1 VTTTAATLTDT
12 SAFLPT
18 DHVDTT
24 LVTTANSFPSSTSP
38 SQQTEVIVMRNRPA
52 LIIGATSALVAA
64 VLVAPVSA
72 PRALSRASAA
82 GPVSG
87 AVGLGGGLSGSV
99 DERTGLFSVSVPVVS
114 VGGPGSAGVSW
125 SLVWDQ
131 GRAGAPPAAADR
143 SGFGPGWS
151 LGVSF
156 VNAETPLTVYP
167 ANGGAYVAGGSFPSG
182 LQDYPQQDLVFKQT
196 PATPATPFTLSYDD
210 GRVDSFN
217 SDGNLVSRTDR
228 FGNRTQLTWEHP
240 PWDGSGWAPTSIVDG
255 YGQTTTF
262 TYSASGSASS
272 VVVSAPPR
280 SDGVVAKTTIGLDG
294 DHRVTSVTDSTGAVS
309 SFAYSTVSGSSVP
322 LLTSVVSPSQAHT
335 LITYQEIGYE
345 SGLTAV
351 HSVVT
356 VDQSGKVLGPAR
368 LFLMNPLGDQ
378 HNYTGYPTYNGGTT
392 DRLFA
397 SGDRF
402 YFYTTS
408 IASCVVTQPE
418 VPASCPGAPSS
429 TQSTYDSQHRLV
441 TRKVLGL
448 GAVPIQTQSA
458 TYLPVTGLG
467 SVAPNYA
474 RPMRSTVTYSAA
486 TSVAGTTAAG
496 GRTVSTNRVYDSHG
510 RVTQSTDEAGTTTA
524 TTYDGMFG
532 LITGV
537 TITGADGARSQTTNV
552 LSADHKTISSATTA
566 YAAPGQPLTARSTT
580 SYLYDTSGQPT
591 QRTMTWAPGA
601 KPAGDSGGPDT
612 VTTTFASS
620 VDTAAHTRTITTTTA
635 AGTPAASATTTV
647 LDLVTLQ
654 PVRTT
659 DPLGRVTSYRY
670 DAGGRQTS
678 KTTPDGLTTTTSYT
692 AAAAATSTSPATPA
706 TRTDSTSDGRIVL
719 TTYDALGRTARVTD
733 NVANEAFT
741 ASPTTRQLSAYS
753 YSLNGATTTATDQQD
768 RTVTTTL
775 DVLGR
780 QVQEVDPTGIT
791 HATAYNDVAHTVTQA
806 VDPAGSASPV
816 ATRTTSYDNGNQP
829 VTVARQYSDGTTDP
843 TQLAG
848 YDGLGRVT
856 SQTSNDLTLG
866 YTYLGAGG
874 ASLAQTATPQNSAFP
889 GTALN
894 LSDTVA
900 LGGQQTSSA
909 RAQSAQ
915 TASQGTRLT
924 YDAAGRTATATD
936 PDGRTTGY
944 TYYADGTVAT
954 RTTPSGTVVTDSYN
968 ATTGRLTSVTAKPT
982 SGPAVTTSYSYVP
995 AGQPG
1000 AGHVHTISD
1009 GTTTMTLGYDADA
1022 HVISRGY
1029 SDGTTTSAHYTD
1041 TGLLATTT
1049 DVTGAVTTYHYD
1061 TAGRI
1066 TSASQ
1071 TRGTTVLASETYSY
1085 DAMSRVATI
1094 TRGNGVTT
1102 TNTWTGHNQLNTQ
1115 RTTTASGTLVEAHA
1129 YTYDTHGNLATRTD
1143 TDPAVSTTPS
1153 SAGTWTTAY
1162 RYDAYNRL
1170 LSSATYSGPNT
1181 AGQPATATG
1190 YTINTAGDV
1199 TGTTITTRPQ
1209 NGAQQQPP
1217 AKTQKPKKPKK
1228 NPRPGAT
1235 PPPFTTTTSNTIDP
1249 AGQLTAQTSNGTTT
1263 TQTFDTEGRITHT
1276 LTGTAITYDPFD
1288 RMLTATHAGTTA
1300 TYAYWPDGTPRSTTT
1315 SGSGAAS
1322 TQTFHYGTDGTLVN
1336 DTTADATTG
1345 AAATTASYLLTAGRE
1360 ARTLQPGTTTTG
1372 ALPTSGAST
1381 PVTTGTGA
1389 GYLLRD
1395 RHSSVTALIDTTG
1408 AVTDTYHYSD
1418 YGAPT
1423 QPNGRSAPSSSP
1435 ALGGQA
1441 NPFQYTGATPVSSMT
1456 DPTTGLLLLP
1466 ARSYDPTQGRFT
1478 SRDTAN
1484 VFNHYQAF
1492 STNPITVTDTT
1503 GHFSLTD
1510 LLIDIGAAILF
1521 AVVAVATAGA
1531 ALTALPAVI
1540 GAEAATATA
1549 SEVAFTVATAVAAV
1563 ASATGAVTS
1572 TVKAVDDID
1581 NAVSGKHFLTNDQ
1594 RSALS
1599 TVQLVAGAVAFVSGL
1614 GASAAAGEVIGEAA
1628 EATQDASDFLADPND
1643 ETDPANIAYK
1653 RNALVEGEE
1662 DDILNP
1668 AGLRSGQKISDYMTD
1683 TSTGDSPRVMSSIT
1697 ESEVNNA
1704 TASSDKIFD
1713 GATGNVAKQS
1723 PVIPK
1728 VSDPIPIQQYV
1739 VRSVVGSNELNAT
1752 DSAVISDDE
1761 GLTTSLKADDA
1772 ASDSEEEGG
1781 DVARSTVGSPV
1792 ETAIN
1797 GNWAAQP
1804 GSFGTGDES
1813 DPVAAMLNRD
1823 DNWTFAMFPPLQ

>member
-1 VTTTAATLTDT
+1 MGSLTVTATAASLTDT

-635 AGTPAASATTTV
+635 AGTSAASATTTV

-1009 GTTTMTLGYDADA
+1009 GTTTMTFGYDADA

-1029 SDGTTTSAHYTD
+1029 SDGTDHLRALHRHR
-1041 TGLLATTT
+1041 
-1049 DVTGAVTTYHYD
+1049 AV
-1061 TAGRI
+1061 
-1066 TSASQ
+1066 
-1071 TRGTTVLASETYSY
+1071 
-1085 DAMSRVATI
+1085 
-1094 TRGNGVTT
+1094 
-1102 TNTWTGHNQLNTQ
+1102 GHHH
-1115 RTTTASGTLVEAHA
+1115 RRDRSGHHLPLRHRRADHLG
-1129 YTYDTHGNLATRTD
+1129 H
-1143 TDPAVSTTPS
+1143 P
-1153 SAGTWTTAY
+1153 
-1162 RYDAYNRL
+1162 
-1170 LSSATYSGPNT
+1170 
-1181 AGQPATATG
+1181 
-1190 YTINTAGDV
+1190 
-1199 TGTTITTRPQ
+1199 
-1209 NGAQQQPP
+1209 
-1217 AKTQKPKKPKK
+1217 
-1228 NPRPGAT
+1228 NPRHHGA
-1235 PPPFTTTTSNTIDP
+1235 
-1249 AGQLTAQTSNGTTT
+1249 
-1263 TQTFDTEGRITHT
+1263 R
-1276 LTGTAITYDPFD
+1276 
-1288 RMLTATHAGTTA
+1288 
-1300 TYAYWPDGTPRSTTT
+1300 
-1315 SGSGAAS
+1315 
-1322 TQTFHYGTDGTLVN
+1322 
-1336 DTTADATTG
+1336 
-1345 AAATTASYLLTAGRE
+1345 
-1360 ARTLQPGTTTTG
+1360 
-1372 ALPTSGAST
+1372 
-1381 PVTTGTGA
+1381 
-1389 GYLLRD
+1389 
-1395 RHSSVTALIDTTG
+1395 
-1408 AVTDTYHYSD
+1408 
-1418 YGAPT
+1418 
-1423 QPNGRSAPSSSP
+1423 
-1435 ALGGQA
+1435 LG
-1441 NPFQYTGATPVSSMT
+1441 
-1456 DPTTGLLLLP
+1456 
-1466 ARSYDPTQGRFT
+1466 
-1478 SRDTAN
+1478 
-1484 VFNHYQAF
+1484 
-1492 STNPITVTDTT
+1492 
-1503 GHFSLTD
+1503 
-1510 LLIDIGAAILF
+1510 DI
-1521 AVVAVATAGA
+1521 
-1531 ALTALPAVI
+1531 
-1540 GAEAATATA
+1540 
-1549 SEVAFTVATAVAAV
+1549 
-1563 ASATGAVTS
+1563 
-1572 TVKAVDDID
+1572 
-1581 NAVSGKHFLTNDQ
+1581 
-1594 RSALS
+1594 
-1599 TVQLVAGAVAFVSGL
+1599 
-1614 GASAAAGEVIGEAA
+1614 
-1628 EATQDASDFLADPND
+1628 
-1643 ETDPANIAYK
+1643 
-1653 RNALVEGEE
+1653 
-1662 DDILNP
+1662 
-1668 AGLRSGQKISDYMTD
+1668 
-1683 TSTGDSPRVMSSIT
+1683 
-1697 ESEVNNA
+1697 
-1704 TASSDKIFD
+1704 
-1713 GATGNVAKQS
+1713 
-1723 PVIPK
+1723 
-1728 VSDPIPIQQYV
+1728 
-1739 VRSVVGSNELNAT
+1739 
-1752 DSAVISDDE
+1752 
-1761 GLTTSLKADDA
+1761 
-1772 ASDSEEEGG
+1772 
-1781 DVARSTVGSPV
+1781 
-1792 ETAIN
+1792 
-1797 GNWAAQP
+1797 
-1804 GSFGTGDES
+1804 
-1813 DPVAAMLNRD
+1813 
-1823 DNWTFAMFPPLQ
+1823 

>member
-1 VTTTAATLTDT
+1 MGSLTVTATAASLTDT

-167 ANGGAYVAGGSFPSG
+167 ANGGAYMAGGSFPSG

-429 TQSTYDSQHRLV
+429 AQSTYDSQHRLV

-659 DPLGRVTSYRY
+659 DPLGRVTSYRLRRRGPADQQDHPGRVDHHDLLY
-670 DAGGRQTS
+670 GGGRGDLDVTGNAGHPDRFHLGRPDCVDHLRRVGPHGAGHRQCRERGVHRFPDDPAVVGLQLQPEWRDHHRDRSAGPHRHHHAGRVGPAGAGGR
-678 KTTPDGLTTTTSYT
+678 PDRYHPRHRLQRRG
-692 AAAAATSTSPATPA
+692 AHRHPG
-706 TRTDSTSDGRIVL
+706 GR
-719 TTYDALGRTARVTD
+719 
-733 NVANEAFT
+733 
-741 ASPTTRQLSAYS
+741 P
-753 YSLNGATTTATDQQD
+753 
-768 RTVTTTL
+768 
-775 DVLGR
+775 
-780 QVQEVDPTGIT
+780 
-791 HATAYNDVAHTVTQA
+791 
-806 VDPAGSASPV
+806 
-816 ATRTTSYDNGNQP
+816 
-829 VTVARQYSDGTTDP
+829 
-843 TQLAG
+843 
-848 YDGLGRVT
+848 
-856 SQTSNDLTLG
+856 
-866 YTYLGAGG
+866 
-874 ASLAQTATPQNSAFP
+874 
-889 GTALN
+889 
-894 LSDTVA
+894 
-900 LGGQQTSSA
+900 
-909 RAQSAQ
+909 
-915 TASQGTRLT
+915 
-924 YDAAGRTATATD
+924 
-936 PDGRTTGY
+936 
-944 TYYADGTVAT
+944 
-954 RTTPSGTVVTDSYN
+954 
-968 ATTGRLTSVTAKPT
+968 GRL
-982 SGPAVTTSYSYVP
+982 
-995 AGQPG
+995 GQPG
-1000 AGHVHTISD
+1000 RDPHHQLRQRQPTGDRGPPIQRRHHRPHPVGRLRRAGPGH
-1009 GTTTMTLGYDADA
+1009 LADLERP
-1022 HVISRGY
+1022 HPGLYLPRRRRGIPR
-1029 SDGTTTSAHYTD
+1029 AN
-1041 TGLLATTT
+1041 
-1049 DVTGAVTTYHYD
+1049 
-1061 TAGRI
+1061 R
-1066 TSASQ
+1066 
-1071 TRGTTVLASETYSY
+1071 
-1085 DAMSRVATI
+1085 
-1094 TRGNGVTT
+1094 
-1102 TNTWTGHNQLNTQ
+1102 
-1115 RTTTASGTLVEAHA
+1115 
-1129 YTYDTHGNLATRTD
+1129 
-1143 TDPAVSTTPS
+1143 DPAR
-1153 SAGTWTTAY
+1153 TA
-1162 RYDAYNRL
+1162 
-1170 LSSATYSGPNT
+1170 PF
-1181 AGQPATATG
+1181 PA
-1190 YTINTAGDV
+1190 
-1199 TGTTITTRPQ
+1199 
-1209 NGAQQQPP
+1209 
-1217 AKTQKPKKPKK
+1217 
-1228 NPRPGAT
+1228 PR
-1235 PPPFTTTTSNTIDP
+1235 
-1249 AGQLTAQTSNGTTT
+1249 
-1263 TQTFDTEGRITHT
+1263 
-1276 LTGTAITYDPFD
+1276 
-1288 RMLTATHAGTTA
+1288 
-1300 TYAYWPDGTPRSTTT
+1300 
-1315 SGSGAAS
+1315 
-1322 TQTFHYGTDGTLVN
+1322 
-1336 DTTADATTG
+1336 
-1345 AAATTASYLLTAGRE
+1345 
-1360 ARTLQPGTTTTG
+1360 
-1372 ALPTSGAST
+1372 
-1381 PVTTGTGA
+1381 
-1389 GYLLRD
+1389 
-1395 RHSSVTALIDTTG
+1395 
-1408 AVTDTYHYSD
+1408 
-1418 YGAPT
+1418 
-1423 QPNGRSAPSSSP
+1423 
-1435 ALGGQA
+1435 
-1441 NPFQYTGATPVSSMT
+1441 
-1456 DPTTGLLLLP
+1456 
-1466 ARSYDPTQGRFT
+1466 
-1478 SRDTAN
+1478 
-1484 VFNHYQAF
+1484 
-1492 STNPITVTDTT
+1492 
-1503 GHFSLTD
+1503 
-1510 LLIDIGAAILF
+1510 
-1521 AVVAVATAGA
+1521 
-1531 ALTALPAVI
+1531 
-1540 GAEAATATA
+1540 
-1549 SEVAFTVATAVAAV
+1549 
-1563 ASATGAVTS
+1563 
-1572 TVKAVDDID
+1572 
-1581 NAVSGKHFLTNDQ
+1581 
-1594 RSALS
+1594 
-1599 TVQLVAGAVAFVSGL
+1599 
-1614 GASAAAGEVIGEAA
+1614 
-1628 EATQDASDFLADPND
+1628 
-1643 ETDPANIAYK
+1643 
-1653 RNALVEGEE
+1653 
-1662 DDILNP
+1662 
-1668 AGLRSGQKISDYMTD
+1668 
-1683 TSTGDSPRVMSSIT
+1683 
-1697 ESEVNNA
+1697 
-1704 TASSDKIFD
+1704 
-1713 GATGNVAKQS
+1713 
-1723 PVIPK
+1723 
-1728 VSDPIPIQQYV
+1728 
-1739 VRSVVGSNELNAT
+1739 
-1752 DSAVISDDE
+1752 
-1761 GLTTSLKADDA
+1761 
-1772 ASDSEEEGG
+1772 
-1781 DVARSTVGSPV
+1781 
-1792 ETAIN
+1792 
-1797 GNWAAQP
+1797 
-1804 GSFGTGDES
+1804 
-1813 DPVAAMLNRD
+1813 
-1823 DNWTFAMFPPLQ
+1823 